1 MNSYTYFFTL
11 ILIFFYIKVSFSN
24 QPVKFDNAAYQLS
37 VPKIL
42 DLEDKKLYLKIRS
55 LQIEGNWSEVDK
67 KVKLLKDKI
76 LLGHID
82 YDKLMH
88 PNKYK
93 SSYDEL
99 SEWLIK
105 YNDFPIVMQRRVYSL
120 MMKRSSDPKKINN
133 EKNNVVEST
142 SEAPSL
148 DQNIEVSKI
157 SRNEAIENEDRVQFE
172 NSTVIGSIS
181 LVGASIDDLTFKK
194 YTNTLNGDDNVVLL
208 NPKKVEDGYYIETG
222 WATAN
227 KNINLPNS
235 KTIWTIEGNN
245 KLTPNSPIKLSWTN
259 DQNIKFIKDI
269 SIDDQYLFK
278 VNQTIINNSEKTY
291 NFYPYGQIIRNIAP
305 EIIDFFILHEGLIG
319 VFDDQL
325 VEEDYDDIEEKKFS
339 INADKGWL
347 GITDKYW
354 ITSLIPQENRKFR
367 TDFDYKNKF
376 RANFI
381 ETSATEIGANE
392 TKSNEIKIII
402 AAKEVDII
410 DGYAEN
416 LNISKYDLAID
427 WGWFYFLVKPLFF
440 VIDYFFELTGNFGIA
455 IILITI
461 CIRIVFFPLANYSF
475 KSMAKMKVLQP
486 EMTRLKELHKE
497 DKMKLQQEMMALYK
511 KEKVNPVSGCLPIFI
526 QIPFFFAI
534 YKVLFVTLEMR
545 HQPFYGWIKDLS
557 ERDPTSIFNL
567 FGLIPWDPPSFLLIG
582 VWPCLMGLSMY
593 LQQKLNPTPP
603 DPIQAKI
610 FAFFPLFLTVIL
622 APFPSGLVIYW
633 TINNIL
639 TMAQQ
644 YVIIKRT
651 TVKTAQ

>member
-1 MNSYTYFFTL
+1 MDSKNVIAAISLSAAVIIIYGLFFA
-11 ILIFFYIKVSFSN
+11 
-24 QPVKFDNAAYQLS
+24 P
-37 VPKIL
+37 P
-42 DLEDKKLYLKIRS
+42 
-55 LQIEGNWSEVDK
+55 
-67 KVKLLKDKI
+67 
-76 LLGHID
+76 
-82 YDKLMH
+82 
-88 PNKYK
+88 P
-93 SSYDEL
+93 
-99 SEWLIK
+99 
-105 YNDFPIVMQRRVYSL
+105 P
-120 MMKRSSDPKKINN
+120 DPKKINN
-133 EKNNVVEST
+133 EKNNIVEST

-148 DQNIEVSKI
+148 DQNVEVSKI

-181 LVGASIDDLTFKK
+181 LVGGSIDDLTFKK
-194 YTNTLNGDDNVVLL
+194 YTNTLNGDDNVILL
-208 NPKKVEDGYYIETG
+208 NPKKIEDGYYIETG

-291 NFYPYGQIIRNIAP
+291 NFYPYGQIIRNLAP

-440 VIDYFFELTGNFGIA
+440 LIDYFFKLTGNFGIA

>member
-1 MNSYTYFFTL
+1 MDSKNVIAAISLSAAVIIIYGLFFA
-11 ILIFFYIKVSFSN
+11 
-24 QPVKFDNAAYQLS
+24 P
-37 VPKIL
+37 P
-42 DLEDKKLYLKIRS
+42 
-55 LQIEGNWSEVDK
+55 
-67 KVKLLKDKI
+67 
-76 LLGHID
+76 
-82 YDKLMH
+82 
-88 PNKYK
+88 P
-93 SSYDEL
+93 
-99 SEWLIK
+99 
-105 YNDFPIVMQRRVYSL
+105 P
-120 MMKRSSDPKKINN
+120 DPKKINN

-148 DQNIEVSKI
+148 DQNVEVSKI
-157 SRNEAIENEDRVQFE
+157 SRDEAIENEDRVQFE
-172 NSTVIGSIS
+172 NSTIIGSIS

-208 NPKKVEDGYYIETG
+208 NPKKVENGYYIETG

-235 KTIWTIEGNN
+235 KTIWSIEGNN

-291 NFYPYGQIIRNIAP
+291 NFYPYGQIIRNLAP

>member
-1 MNSYTYFFTL
+1 MDSKNVIAAISLSAAVIIIYGLFFA
-11 ILIFFYIKVSFSN
+11 
-24 QPVKFDNAAYQLS
+24 P
-37 VPKIL
+37 P
-42 DLEDKKLYLKIRS
+42 
-55 LQIEGNWSEVDK
+55 
-67 KVKLLKDKI
+67 
-76 LLGHID
+76 
-82 YDKLMH
+82 
-88 PNKYK
+88 P
-93 SSYDEL
+93 
-99 SEWLIK
+99 
-105 YNDFPIVMQRRVYSL
+105 P
-120 MMKRSSDPKKINN
+120 DPKKINN

-181 LVGASIDDLTFKK
+181 LVGGSIDDLTFKK
-194 YTNTLNGDDNVVLL
+194 YTNTLNSDDNVVLL

-291 NFYPYGQIIRNIAP
+291 NFYPYGQIIRNLAP

-319 VFDDQL
+319 VFNDQL
-325 VEEDYDDIEEKKFS
+325 VEKDYDDIEEKKFS

-440 VIDYFFELTGNFGIA
+440 LIDYFFKLTGNFGIA

-651 TVKTAQ
+651 TVKTA

>member
-1 MNSYTYFFTL
+1 MDSKNVIAAISLSAAVIIIYGLFFA
-11 ILIFFYIKVSFSN
+11 
-24 QPVKFDNAAYQLS
+24 P
-37 VPKIL
+37 P
-42 DLEDKKLYLKIRS
+42 
-55 LQIEGNWSEVDK
+55 
-67 KVKLLKDKI
+67 
-76 LLGHID
+76 
-82 YDKLMH
+82 
-88 PNKYK
+88 P
-93 SSYDEL
+93 
-99 SEWLIK
+99 
-105 YNDFPIVMQRRVYSL
+105 P
-120 MMKRSSDPKKINN
+120 DPKKINN
-133 EKNNVVEST
+133 EKNNIVEST

-148 DQNIEVSKI
+148 DQNVEVSKI

-181 LVGASIDDLTFKK
+181 LVGGSIDDLTFKK
-194 YTNTLNGDDNVVLL
+194 YTNTLNGDDNVILL

-291 NFYPYGQIIRNIAP
+291 NFYPYGQIIRNLAP

-416 LNISKYDLAID
+416 LNISKYDLVID

-440 VIDYFFELTGNFGIA
+440 LIDYFFKLTGNFGIA